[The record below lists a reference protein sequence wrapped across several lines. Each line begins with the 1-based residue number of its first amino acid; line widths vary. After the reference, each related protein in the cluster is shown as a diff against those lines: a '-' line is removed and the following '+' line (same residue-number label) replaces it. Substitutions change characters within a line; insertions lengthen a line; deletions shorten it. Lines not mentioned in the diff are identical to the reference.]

1 MVTPLTDGEL
11 TALDLVT
18 ALGALSAIGV
28 AVAGALPPIRRWW
41 KRRVRPRQ
49 TQTQL
54 LDQVACGRPTEYI
67 DQLLGTADHLRQ
79 LDNHEERLYRLPG
92 AWVTVE
98 SHIGTVISF
107 SITITDVSMHYPTGR
122 HTFGLVDV
130 DLGRS
135 TFDEVQEHVSGW
147 RLWYG
152 ASRAGYLQ
160 YMTFGRPGRY
170 QDYWLSYNLSGVGS
184 LHPPRGHGLCEAG
197 TYAVDGDSQTDE
209 RSPEAITVNTL
220 TVLGAERP
228 ELAQREF
235 MNRHVL
241 GADSDVVGLL
251 VSPKAQRRS
260 IRSKLLR
267 RHSRP

>member
-1 MVTPLTDGEL
+1 MPPLTDGEL
-11 TALDLVT
+11 TTLEVVT
-18 ALGALSAIGV
+18 ALGAISAIGV
-28 AVAGALPPIRRWW
+28 AVAGVLPPIHRWW
-41 KRRVRPRQ
+41 KRKVRPRQ

-54 LDQVACGRPTEYI
+54 LDQLACGRPTEYI

-79 LDNHEERLYRLPG
+79 LDGRDERLYRLPG

-98 SHIGTVISF
+98 SHAGTVISF
-107 SITITDVSMHYPTGR
+107 SITITNASMYYPTRR

-130 DLGRS
+130 NLGRS
-135 TFDEVQEHVSGW
+135 AFDEVQEHVSGW

-160 YMTFGRPGRY
+160 YMTFGRPGLY

-184 LHPPRGHGLCEAG
+184 LHPPREHHLCEAG
-197 TYAVDGDSQTDE
+197 AYAGGRVSQLDE
-209 RSPEAITVNTL
+209 RSPEGITVNTL

-228 ELAQREF
+228 EEAKSEF

-241 GADSDVVGLL
+241 GADSDVAGLV
-251 VSPKAQRRS
+251 VSPNAQRRS
-260 IRSKLLR
+260 IPSKLFRPRSR
-267 RHSRP
+267 R